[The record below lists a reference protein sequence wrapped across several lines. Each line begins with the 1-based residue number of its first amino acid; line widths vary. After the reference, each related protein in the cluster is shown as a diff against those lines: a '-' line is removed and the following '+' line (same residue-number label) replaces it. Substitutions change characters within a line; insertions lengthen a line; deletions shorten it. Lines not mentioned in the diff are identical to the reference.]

1 MTCAGNAAVFATWPK
16 PEHKMAEAF
25 ILTHHN
31 YVVAC
36 FHDQSRRARH
46 IKGYWIVFLTRHL
59 CLRVQTVIMMIQT
72 QKLVVEQLS
81 YIWYER
87 LGLINRVNSVVL
99 RLTVENDVVTSEKGK
114 DTV

>member
-1 MTCAGNAAVFATWPK
+1 
-16 PEHKMAEAF
+16 
-25 ILTHHN
+25 
-31 YVVAC
+31 
-36 FHDQSRRARH
+36 
-46 IKGYWIVFLTRHL
+46 
-59 CLRVQTVIMMIQT
+59 MMIQT
-72 QKLVVEQLS
+72 QKLVAEQLS